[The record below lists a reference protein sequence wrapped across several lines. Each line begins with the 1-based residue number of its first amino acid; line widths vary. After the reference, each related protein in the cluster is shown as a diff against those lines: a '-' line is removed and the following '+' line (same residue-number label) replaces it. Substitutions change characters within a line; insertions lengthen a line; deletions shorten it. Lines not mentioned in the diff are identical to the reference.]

1 MTDTER
7 LVRIEGKV
15 DRLDARFS
23 TFQLRV
29 EHRVTK
35 LEGRASL
42 FGLLGGM
49 IVVLTAILLRQ
60 L

>member
-1 MTDTER
+1 MTDSER
-7 LVRIEGKV
+7 LFSIEGKL
-15 DRLDARFS
+15 DRLDAKFS
-23 TFQLRV
+23 SFQIRA
-29 EHRVTK
+29 EHRLTK